1 MKYNLAKDALLSVA
15 PYWPQFI
22 IDGMRN
28 GEFFYHKYLINYFK
42 SFIDIY
48 KNKITQQ
55 MKHNAAAINI
65 AGI

>member
-1 MKYNLAKDALLSVA
+1 MVSKVLLQATQSNI
-15 PYWPQFI
+15 Q
-22 IDGMRN
+22 
-28 GEFFYHKYLINYFK
+28 YLINDFK